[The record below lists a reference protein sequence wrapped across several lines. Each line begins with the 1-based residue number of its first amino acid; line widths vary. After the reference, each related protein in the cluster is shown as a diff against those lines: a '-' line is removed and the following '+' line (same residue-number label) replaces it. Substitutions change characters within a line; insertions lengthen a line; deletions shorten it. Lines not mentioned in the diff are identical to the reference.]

1 MKKYYLL
8 FVLATLVSG
17 NYLIAQKETSNNS
30 PVAGKAS
37 EMNNNGNLSANTTKT
52 VQVQLLFFKAGISN
66 DVSKLHW
73 VTEDEHGLKSFTIE
87 RSTNS
92 RDFYPIAIMPAMNED
107 GQLVYKY
114 ADSAI
119 SKLSAPAVFYRLK
132 IADETDA
139 FSYSPVA
146 SPTAGSVTSNPGTAK
161 SNLKLK

>member
-1 MKKYYLL
+1 MKKYCPLL
-8 FVLATLVSG
+8 VLVFLVSG
-17 NYLIAQKETSNNS
+17 NYLIAQKEAGNNPPVAIKTKEANNNS
-30 PVAGKAS
+30 SLPVNA
-37 EMNNNGNLSANTTKT
+37 TKT

-87 RSTNS
+87 RSTNN

-119 SKLSAPAVFYRLK
+119 SKLSVPAVFYRLK

-139 FSYSPVA
+139 FRYSPVA
-146 SPTAGSVTSNPGTAK
+146 SPATNNPSAAK
-161 SNLKLK
+161 QIQN

>member
-8 FVLATLVSG
+8 FVLAVLVSG
-17 NYLIAQKETSNNS
+17 NYLIAQKETSNNP
-30 PVAGKAS
+30 PVAGKAR
-37 EMNNNGNLSANTTKT
+37 EMNNNGSPVNATKT
-52 VQVQLLFFKAGISN
+52 VQVQLLFFKAEISN

-73 VTEDEHGLKSFTIE
+73 VTEDERRLKSFTIE

-119 SKLSAPAVFYRLK
+119 SKLPAPAVFYRLK

-146 SPTAGSVTSNPGTAK
+146 SPTAGSANNSPNAAK
-161 SNLKLK
+161 AISKLK